1 MLASTAAPG
10 TDWTPIA
17 VAIISSL
24 IGPGLIALLTQRL
37 RRENTAQHAENKAAL
52 DRIDGKLDRLDTRL
66 DDHGER
72 LSVVEDRMDIA
83 RRPRRRR
90 RVRRG

>member
-17 VAIISSL
+17 VAIITAV
-24 IGPGLIALLTQRL
+24 IGPGLVAVLTQRL

-52 DRIDGKLDRLDTRL
+52 DRIDGKLDRLDERM

-72 LSVVEDRMDIA
+72 LAKVEGRLEG
-83 RRPRRRR
+83 RRRR

>member
-1 MLASTAAPG
+1 MNVDLLAALAPVTAA
-10 TDWTPIA
+10 
-17 VAIISSL
+17 L
-24 IGPGLIALLTQRL
+24 IGAIVQVAKL
-37 RRENTAQHAENKAAL
+37 RRENTAQHADNKAVL
-52 DRIDGKLDRLDTRL
+52 ERIDGKLDRLDTRL

-72 LSVVEDRMDIA
+72 LAVVEDRLDIP